1 MRTSIALGQSLD
13 GLRTINGMIYT
24 ANITTPK
31 NTAKSAPKITRLQV
45 TNGLVYRVEVFFPKG
60 SSGLMGVVVTDGLY
74 QCWPSNVGEYFIADN
89 DTIGFDDLYIKE
101 AAPFL
106 FSVITYNLD
115 ETFDHFV
122 SVRIG
127 LVSKEVYL
135 ARFMPTK
142 SYEYL
147 ADLLMRL
154 ATERK
159 ELEMLQ
165 RELIQDAPL
174 EWQLSIVPA
183 QDVEILKD
191 G

>member
-1 MRTSIALGQSLD
+1 
-13 GLRTINGMIYT
+13 MIYT
-24 ANITTPK
+24 ANITTSSGTLKKTPK
-31 NTAKSAPKITRLQV
+31 RTTIKV
-45 TNGLVYRVEVFFPKG
+45 TKGLVYRVEFYFPPG
-60 SSGLMGVVVTDGLY
+60 SSGLMGVAVLDGLY
-74 QCWPSNVGEYFIADN
+74 QAWPSNADTFFISDN
-89 DTIGFDDLYIKE
+89 ETIGFDDLFIKE
-101 AAPFL
+101 SDPFEFTVL
-106 FSVITYNLD
+106 TYNLD
-115 ETFDHFV
+115 DKFDHFV

-165 RELIQDAPL
+165 RELISDAPL

-183 QDVEILKD
+183 KDTEIL
-191 G
+191 